1 MLEAICL
8 DYFSSFHNI
17 SQKEEKFPFT
27 EYMQHARSFRGC
39 PLNCASQQ
47 TRQAA
52 SVVSS
57 RFADKDPEATAQ
69 TAPQGSGKDGAG
81 CGLREVLPVRDA
93 TQVYLV

>member
-27 EYMQHARSFRGC
+27 EYLQHASSFRGC

-47 TRQAA
+47 TRLAA

-69 TAPQGSGKDGAG
+69 TAPPGFGEGRSW
-81 CGLREVLPVRDA
+81 VRSP
-93 TQVYLV
+93 